1 MSDCLHAYF
10 RNYSPDLYQ
19 IFVPGRGSV
28 LLYAIRYVHPVSRMT
43 FCLHTIA
50 SNMTGD
56 AKQAYTQ
63 IGT

>member
-1 MSDCLHAYF
+1 MTDCLHAYF

-19 IFVPGRGSV
+19 ISMPGRGSV
-28 LLYAIRYVHPVSRMT
+28 LCEIRYVLPVSRMT
-43 FCLHTIA
+43 LCLHTIA
-50 SNMTGD
+50 TNMTGD